1 MPAILVFVVFLIA
14 IAISIPIG
22 IAMVAGSLA
31 PIMITGVGGNIT
43 QLVTNAFS
51 GANSTPILAVPL
63 FILGGIIMAEGGI
76 SMKLFNFFAF
86 FIGRLQGGV
95 PCAVIVTCLFYG
107 AMSGS
112 GPATTAAVGAMC
124 VPFLVSLGYERK
136 WSAGMIAVAGGL
148 GVIIPPSIPFVLY
161 SLATGVS
168 TGSLF
173 LGGILPGILIGVCLM
188 IYAVIYCHR
197 KGEDR
202 ERITGAIKELKS
214 KGLGHLFIDSLPALL
229 CPVIVLGGIYAGF
242 VTPTEA
248 ACISVFYAL
257 IVSLFVYRSIK
268 FKDILGILATAVR
281 TYGGL
286 AFVLAF
292 ATAFGRVLSLTGA
305 SAAITNFLTSTFDSA
320 WAVLTVCMIL
330 FLILGMVMDTGPA
343 IIILAPILLPAM
355 QALGVDPVHFG
366 VILVCCLAIGL
377 ATPPFGL
384 NLFVIGNISE
394 EQPMSIARRAVP
406 FIIAFIIALLLIVYV
421 PWFST
426 FLYTTV
432 A

>member
-1 MPAILVFVVFLIA
+1 MPAVLVFAVFLVA
-14 IAISIPIG
+14 IALAVPIG
-22 IAMVAGSLA
+22 IAMVAGALS
-31 PIMITGVGGNIT
+31 PIVFTGTGGSIT
-43 QLVTNAFS
+43 QLINNAFS

-63 FILGGIIMAEGGI
+63 FIFGGIIMAEGGI
-76 SMKLFNFFAF
+76 SKKLFSFFAYF
-86 FIGRLQGGV
+86 VGRFPGGI
-95 PCAVIVTCLFYG
+95 PCAVIITCLFYG
-107 AMSGS
+107 AISGS
-112 GPATTAAVGAMC
+112 GPATAAAVGAMC

-136 WSAGMIAVAGGL
+136 WSAAIIVVAGGL
-148 GVIIPPSIPFVLY
+148 GVVIPPSIPFILY

-188 IYAVIYCHR
+188 VYCVVHCSR
-197 KGEDR
+197 KGED
-202 ERITGAIKELKS
+202 EKLIASAMDELR
-214 KGLGHLFIDSLPALL
+214 GQGFFHLFIDSLPALL

-242 VTPTEA
+242 TTPTEA

-257 IVSLFVYRSIK
+257 IVAFFIYRTIK
-268 FKDILGILATAVR
+268 PSDIVPILVSSVR

-292 ATAFGRVLSLTGA
+292 AVAFGRVLSLTGA
-305 SAAITNFLTSTFDSA
+305 SSAITAFITGTFDNV
-320 WAVLTVCMIL
+320 WVAVTVCAVL

-355 QALGVDPVHFG
+355 QAMGLDPVHFG

-384 NLFVIGNISE
+384 NLFVVSNIAQE
-394 EQPMSIARRAVP
+394 RPMEIAVRAIP
-406 FIIAFIIALLLIVYV
+406 LILAFLVALLMIVYI

-426 FLYTTV
+426 WFLG
-432 A
+432 